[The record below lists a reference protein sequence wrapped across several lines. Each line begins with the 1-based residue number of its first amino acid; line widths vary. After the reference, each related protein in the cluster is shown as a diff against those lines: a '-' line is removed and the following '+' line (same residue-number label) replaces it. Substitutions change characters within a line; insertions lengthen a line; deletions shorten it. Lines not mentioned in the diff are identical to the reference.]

1 MIPDRILLI
10 INRHSRSGQI
20 DLDAVQARLRHAGFT
35 VEMVFPSNKQSITEI
50 IYNYRHNCGRIII
63 GGGDGTLNAAAE
75 ALLASAL
82 PIGILP
88 LGTAND
94 LARTLG
100 IPPDPIAA
108 CEVIIE
114 GRLHRIDLGCVN
126 SHYFFNVAH
135 IGFGVTLVH
144 RLSADIKKRWGILG
158 YARSA
163 FTALR
168 DRSSFRAE
176 IRTNGRKHKTRCS
189 QITVGNGRHFG
200 GGLAVA
206 HNARIDDHTLH
217 VWSLEPLNLWELIAL
232 APALLR
238 GRHLEHRRVWHRR
251 VQSIEVH
258 TRKPMPVSAD
268 GELATHTPAK
278 FHLLPSALAVY
289 VPKSYETAA
298 AAHSEGVGT

>member
-1 MIPDRILLI
+1 MIPNRILLI
-10 INRHSRSGQI
+10 INRHSRSGQT
-20 DLDAVQARLRHAGFT
+20 DLAAAQAKLRQAGFT
-35 VEMVFPSNKQSITEI
+35 VEMVFPGSKRSITELI
-50 IYNYRHNCGRIII
+50 HDYRHNCDRIII

-75 ALLASAL
+75 ALLASNL
-82 PIGILP
+82 PLGILP

-100 IPPDPIAA
+100 IPLDPIAA
-108 CEVIIE
+108 CEVISE
-114 GRLHRIDLGCVN
+114 GKLHWIDLGCVN
-126 SHYFFNVAH
+126 GHYFFNVAH
-135 IGFGVTLVH
+135 IGFGVTLAH
-144 RLSADIKKRWGILG
+144 QLSAEIKKRWGILG

-163 FTALR
+163 FAALR

-176 IRTNGRKHKTRCS
+176 MLTNGRKHKTRCS

-206 HNARIDDHTLH
+206 HDARIDDHTLH
-217 VWSLEPLNLWELIAL
+217 VWSLEPLHLWELIAL

-251 VQSIEVH
+251 VQSIEIH
-258 TRKPMPVSAD
+258 TRKPMPVNAD
-268 GELATHTPAK
+268 GEPVTHTPAK

-289 VPKSYETAA
+289 VPTNYETAA
-298 AAHSEGVGT
+298 APYSESTGS